1 MFRYDKIR
9 YTKYERG
16 LEIMTTKTIKIGKRG
31 FYNVETLAKM
41 LFIPADTIR
50 LYIRRGRIKALKI
63 GKRYL
68 VSVENLDKFLSGEG
82 DKR

>member
-1 MFRYDKIR
+1 MKTI
-9 YTKYERG
+9 
-16 LEIMTTKTIKIGKRG
+16 KTIKIGRKQ
-31 FYNVETLAKM
+31 FYNVEALSQM
-41 LFIPADTIR
+41 LNIPVETVRA
-50 LYIRRGRIKALKI
+50 YIRRNRLKAIKV